1 MSRSFA
7 ALVEGH
13 TEREFFHR
21 SMSGVLAMRV
31 IQNGGTLDVALES
44 IERGFRTLG
53 INRSK
58 IIILFDREGSE
69 LTCQQLI
76 DEVRARI
83 EPYRANRTVVIG
95 VPNREI
101 ENWMLAAQPLIR
113 STILDEDYQY
123 GCEGSSGKSRFE
135 RLTSIRSPAEKAQF
149 LKKAVASDIAECSSS
164 FDDFLRQFDDA
175 FDWYWI
181 KR

>member
-1 MSRSFA
+1 MSHEFA

-13 TEREFFHR
+13 TEIEFFNR

-31 IQNGGTLDVALES
+31 IQNGGTLDVALNS
-44 IERGFRTLG
+44 IERGFRALG

-58 IIILFDREGSE
+58 IIILFDREASE
-69 LTCQQLI
+69 LTCQQLAE
-76 DEVRARI
+76 EVRVRI
-83 EPYRANRTVVIG
+83 EPHRANRTVVVG

-101 ENWMLAAQPLIR
+101 ENWMLAAQSLVR
-113 STILDEDYQY
+113 DTISEPGYQY
-123 GCEGSSGKSRFE
+123 ACEGSSGKSRFE

-149 LKKAVASDIAECSSS
+149 LKKAVASDIAEYSPS
-164 FDDFLRQFDDA
+164 FDDFLNQFDEA